1 MFFRC
6 MKGSNQYNCGDVLVG
21 ISLVKLEFSGSLS
34 EPVGELCSQS
44 VWIQILTL
52 PLTV

>member
-21 ISLVKLEFSGSLS
+21 MSLVKLEFSGSLS
-34 EPVGELCSQS
+34 EPVGGSAVSQS
-44 VWIQILTL
+44 GFRS
-52 PLTV
+52 